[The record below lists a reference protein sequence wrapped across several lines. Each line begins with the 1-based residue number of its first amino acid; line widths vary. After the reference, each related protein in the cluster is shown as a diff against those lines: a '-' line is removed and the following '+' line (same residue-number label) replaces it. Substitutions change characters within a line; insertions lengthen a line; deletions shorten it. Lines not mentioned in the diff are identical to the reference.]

1 MAAPEL
7 SIFDRFARSTE
18 HLLGHP
24 AAFAVACLSIILW
37 AATGVIQN
45 TQNRDTRALQMKL
58 DELIRV
64 NKAAR
69 NSLMGLEER
78 PECEIK
84 ELKST
89 LAESVSVGGSAGER
103 DVS

>member
-1 MAAPEL
+1 
-7 SIFDRFARSTE
+7 
-18 HLLGHP
+18 
-24 AAFAVACLSIILW
+24 
-37 AATGVIQN
+37 
-45 TQNRDTRALQMKL
+45 MKL

-78 PECEIK
+78 PECEIND
-84 ELKST
+84 LKSK